1 MQQYNKTIQ
10 KMLNFDDVT
19 KENKR
24 TLSTWAT
31 NSQPSI
37 QNINNR
43 RLWIRKKNSLYAKDP
58 YEAKYQFL
66 INK

>member
-31 NSQPSI
+31 NS
-37 QNINNR
+37 
-43 RLWIRKKNSLYAKDP
+43 
-58 YEAKYQFL
+58 
-66 INK
+66 